1 MSLNTA
7 SMWAH
12 IDQILQ
18 PYDSLDIIATTTE
31 FKKILTWV
39 FNGLEDAETIKT
51 VNKIFIEKLKRY
63 RKSSKI
69 IYCGNQLWQISY
81 IVDQKTITLSYSVD
95 WTSIKSQIGELLS
108 INFPPETQTEIK
120 AIDEWLAYS
129 RKTMWNVV
137 IR

>member
-12 IDQILQ
+12 IDQILH

-31 FKKILTWV
+31 FKKILKLV

-63 RKSSKI
+63 SKSSKI
-69 IYCGNQLWQISY
+69 IYCSNQLWQISY
-81 IVDQKTITLSYSVD
+81 IVDQKTIALSYSVD

-120 AIDEWLAYS
+120 AIDTMFANN
-129 RKTMWNVV
+129 KKIMWNIVV
-137 IR
+137 R

>member
-1 MSLNTA
+1 
-7 SMWAH
+7 MWAH
-12 IDQILQ
+12 IDQILH

-31 FKKILTWV
+31 FKKILKLV

-63 RKSSKI
+63 SKSSKI
-69 IYCGNQLWQISY
+69 IYCSNQLWQISY
-81 IVDQKTITLSYSVD
+81 IVDQKTIALSYSVD

-120 AIDEWLAYS
+120 AIDTMFANN
-129 RKTMWNVV
+129 KKIMWNIVV
-137 IR
+137 R